1 MYGDEAI
8 LFIFLALVFTSHFAC
23 RFAAALI
30 SRKLDW
36 WVMNVV
42 PVSEPN
48 TLHVIFDRGLLGVA
62 HDWYTFVH
70 SWFFKYYFYFSRFKM
85 VYFKFYILQSILFWI
100 ENSDRSHYFLI
111 ASCIPGPLWILLYQ
125 NSQVRMSG
133 HRLVLT
139 SMADYNG
146 QQAYY
151 LFWCNC
157 IKLIASKFLPW
168 IEYYVAFSMGRCE
181 PFDTYPRTYDMLHAS
196 GLFSKEQKRYALY
209 LIIGSSE

>member
-8 LFIFLALVFTSHFAC
+8 LFIFLTLVFTSHFVC

-48 TLHVIFDRGLLGVA
+48 TLPVIFDRGLLGVA
-62 HDWYTFVH
+62 HDWYTFAH

-85 VYFKFYILQSILFWI
+85 VYFEFYILQSILFWI

-111 ASCIPGPLWILLYQ
+111 ASCIPGPL
-125 NSQVRMSG
+125 
-133 HRLVLT
+133 
-139 SMADYNG
+139 
-146 QQAYY
+146 
-151 LFWCNC
+151 
-157 IKLIASKFLPW
+157 
-168 IEYYVAFSMGRCE
+168 
-181 PFDTYPRTYDMLHAS
+181 
-196 GLFSKEQKRYALY
+196 
-209 LIIGSSE
+209 